1 MCLSE
6 AKTGEVTNISEAL
19 ALRIDQNNLLE
30 VPGNKTLTPAK
41 INKMKELEDLIEEEE
56 TIVNTNNKTDTN
68 IDNNTKNIDNQD
80 NISSDLDNDGEEIKK
95 IAGKG
100 INTKSSDKSE
110 SDDLILHLVST
121 SLSNIHEK
129 WESII
134 FLLLTR

>member
-6 AKTGEVTNISEAL
+6 AQSGEVKNLSEAL
-19 ALRIDQNNLLE
+19 AIRNDQNNLLE
-30 VPGNKTLTPAK
+30 VPKNKTLTPVK
-41 INKMKELEDLIEEEE
+41 INKMKELGDLIEEEE
-56 TIVNTNNKTDTN
+56 NIVKIDTN
-68 IDNNTKNIDNQD
+68 VDNHDKNIGNQD

-129 WESII
+129 
-134 FLLLTR
+134 